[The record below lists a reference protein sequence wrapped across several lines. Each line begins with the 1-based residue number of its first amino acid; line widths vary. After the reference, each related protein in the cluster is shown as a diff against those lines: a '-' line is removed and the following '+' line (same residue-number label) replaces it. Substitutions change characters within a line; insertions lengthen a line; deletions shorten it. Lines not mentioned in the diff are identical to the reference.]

1 MFSQEMISR
10 VKTTIKSA
18 IPAEFAHKRA
28 KGRTGEDVACIF
40 LERNGFKIL
49 VRNYQKKWGEL
60 DIVASKDGVLD
71 FFEVKSVTAV
81 CPLRFFDS
89 HRPEDNVHSLKVR
102 HIRRMIETYLAE
114 RGRKDHGQDQEF
126 RFHVLC
132 VYMDLE
138 TRKARVKWIKDVIL

>member
-1 MFSQEMISR
+1 MISR

-18 IPAEFAHKRA
+18 IPAEFPHKRA

-40 LERNGFKIL
+40 LEKNGFKIL

-60 DIVASKDGVLD
+60 DIIATKDGVLD

-81 CPLRFFDS
+81 YAERFFDA
-89 HRPEDNVHSLKVR
+89 HRPEENVHSLKVR

-114 RGRKDHGQDQEF
+114 QGSRGFGRDQEF

-132 VYMDLE
+132 VYMDLD